1 MRVLPLPVLLCLCLA
16 CTASPDGMAPAGDA
30 APDRGW
36 ALDAGARDLGE
47 PDADPDLAPTEDA
60 RPLPDA
66 GPPADALAGDAQV
79 DLAVPDAAAPDP
91 TCAQVAHGPAQSLTP
106 AQYRALV
113 DHWLGVDASDLALPT
128 VTGPP
133 AELDLVRWL
142 EAAQAVAARVDPA
155 TLALPCDLAEAGCG
169 PQALAALAEVGFRR
183 APTADEQTWLAELWA
198 AGPAAVPPAAL
209 RQAIAALLV
218 SPQVLYRLSPPPQGA
233 PTPLPRAALAERLAW
248 GYVGAP
254 PDPDWADLPLDRADD
269 AAALAELLVDDPR
282 FRRRVDA
289 FFTAWLALDDLN
301 TLAKADPLP
310 PVTDALRAGLRA
322 ELLALAGHAVFQAGT
337 LAALFES
344 RATQLTPEV
353 AALYGVA
360 PDAAALPAAERAG
373 LVTRAGLL
381 ALLAGPQ
388 FKSPIDRGAFIQR
401 RLLCLDLPDPP
412 PTVDNT
418 PVAPDAQAAQTVRAR
433 TAQRTAGGA
442 CEGCHRLINPV
453 GFTLEHYDGLGR
465 FTATEAVGD
474 QHLPIDAT
482 GAVPLSDIAGPVDGG
497 LALSQALARSAQVRQ
512 CVARQWLGF
521 FLDRPLTAADAC
533 SLAQL
538 QAAFEASGGA
548 WRTLFVETA
557 RLPAVRHRGGATP

>member
-1 MRVLPLPVLLCLCLA
+1 MANTVP
-16 CTASPDGMAPAGDA
+16 APAT
-30 APDRGW
+30 
-36 ALDAGARDLGE
+36 AL
-47 PDADPDLAPTEDA
+47 DPDLIRRAGAIATSTFANALDDFGLGKKVLPTLKAVAPGM
-60 RPLPDA
+60 RFA
-66 GPPADALAGDAQV
+66 GP
-79 DLAVPDAAAPDP
+79 AV
-91 TCAQVAHGPAQSLTP
+91 TVREKVGPMGAYSW
-106 AQYRALV
+106 R
-113 DHWLGVDASDLALPT
+113 
-128 VTGPP
+128 
-133 AELDLVRWL
+133 EFK
-142 EAAQAVAARVDPA
+142 
-155 TLALPCDLAEAGCG
+155 
-169 PQALAALAEVGFRR
+169 VG
-183 APTADEQTWLAELWA
+183 AIIEA
-198 AGPAAVPPAAL
+198 AGPGDVVVVAMDGANVSTWGGMASMAAKTKGVAG
-209 RQAIAALLV
+209 LLV
-218 SPQVLYRLSPPPQGA
+218 DGGVRDLEEMVEFGFPVFARHMTPTTGRGRLRVEAIGEPVRVDGVVVKPGDLIVADGTGVVVLPHRKA
-233 PTPLPRAALAERLAW
+233 EKIVARAEEFA
-248 GYVGAP
+248 
-254 PDPDWADLPLDRADD
+254 ADD